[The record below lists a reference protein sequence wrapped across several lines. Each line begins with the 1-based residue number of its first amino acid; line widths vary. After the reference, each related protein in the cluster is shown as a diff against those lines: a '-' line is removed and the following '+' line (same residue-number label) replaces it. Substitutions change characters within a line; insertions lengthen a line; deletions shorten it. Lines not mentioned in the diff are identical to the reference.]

1 VTIEIRNPA
10 ADELRAAMEATH
22 VAFAEPLSDDHF
34 ERTTK
39 VLPRDRFY
47 AAYEDGLP
55 VGTAADFD
63 FRLTIPG
70 GELPTAGVTWV
81 GVLPSHRRRGI
92 LTQLM
97 RRELDD
103 VRERGEP
110 LAILWASEAAIYGRF
125 GYGVAAPTAQMNA
138 DRARFALRDDP
149 GPQGRARF
157 VPLEDA
163 LEPCRSVYE
172 RVRLTIPGFTHRPDD
187 VWTTFRLADP
197 EEWRRGASPKY
208 VAVVEVDGEPAAY
221 ALYRI
226 KQSWEH
232 GFSQSVVRLVETLA
246 VGPAAERELWRFVF
260 GIDLIV
266 RVEGRVDPASPLFLM
281 VVDPRSLHLQVSE
294 GLWLRLVEVGA
305 ALGARSYA
313 DDGEIVLELRD
324 EFCPWNAGR
333 WRVGAAGV
341 ERTGDEADLAL
352 DVADLASVYLGAFPF
367 SRLAAAERV
376 QEVQEGALAR
386 ADALFRTSRPPY
398 CPEDF

>member
-10 ADELRAAMEATH
+10 QDELRAAMESTH
-22 VAFAEPLSDDHF
+22 VAFAEPLSDEHF

-39 VLPRDRFY
+39 VLPRERFY

-55 VGTAADFD
+55 VGTAADYD
-63 FRLTIPG
+63 FRLTVPG

-103 VRERGEP
+103 IHERGEP

-125 GYGVAAPTAQMNA
+125 GYGVAAPTAEMNA

-149 GPQGRARF
+149 GPRGRARI
-157 VPLEDA
+157 VSLEDA
-163 LEPCRSVYE
+163 LEPCRHVYDT
-172 RVRLTIPGFTHRPDD
+172 VRPTIPGFTDRPDE
-187 VWTTFRLADP
+187 VWTTFRLSDP

-208 VAVVEVDGEPAAY
+208 AAVVELDGEPAAY

-226 KQSWEH
+226 KPSWEH
-232 GFSQSVVRLVETLA
+232 GFSQSEVRLVETLA
-246 VGPAAERELWRFVF
+246 AGPAAERELWRFVF
-260 GIDLIV
+260 GIDLIA
-266 RVEGRVDPASPLFLM
+266 RVGGRLDPASPLFLM
-281 VVDPRSLHLQVSE
+281 VVDPRSLHLRVSE
-294 GLWLRLVEVGA
+294 GLWLRLVDVGA
-305 ALGARSYA
+305 ALAARSYA
-313 DDGEIVLELRD
+313 NDDEIVLDLRD
-324 EFCPWNAGR
+324 EFCTWNAGR
-333 WRVGAAGV
+333 WRVGTSGV
-341 ERTGDEADLAL
+341 ERTEVDAELAL
-352 DVADLASVYLGAFPF
+352 DVADLASVYLGAFTF

-376 QEVQEGALAR
+376 QEVQDGALAR

>member
-10 ADELRAAMEATH
+10 QDELRAAMESTH
-22 VAFAEPLSDDHF
+22 VVFAEPLSDDHF
-34 ERTTK
+34 ARTTK
-39 VLPRDRFY
+39 VLPRERFY

-63 FRLTIPG
+63 FRVTIPG
-70 GELPTAGVTWV
+70 GELPAGGVTWV

-103 VRERGEP
+103 IHDRGEP

-149 GPQGRARF
+149 GPQGRTRI

-163 LEPCRSVYE
+163 LEPCRHVYDT
-172 RVRLTIPGFTHRPDD
+172 VCPTIPGFTARDDD

-197 EEWRRGASPKY
+197 DEWRRGSSPKY
-208 VAVVEVDGEPAAY
+208 AAVVEVDGEPAAY

-226 KQSWEH
+226 KPSWEH
-232 GFSQSVVRLVETLA
+232 GFSQSEVRLVETLA
-246 VGPAAERELWRFVF
+246 AGPTAERELWRFIF
-260 GIDLIV
+260 GIDLIA
-266 RVEGRVDPASPLFLM
+266 RVEGRIDPASPLFLM
-281 VVDPRSLHLQVSE
+281 VVDPRSLHLRVSE
-294 GLWLRLVEVGA
+294 GLWLRLVDVGA
-305 ALGARSYA
+305 ALAARSYA
-313 DDGEIVLELRD
+313 SEDAIVLDVHD

-333 WRVGAAGV
+333 WRVGPSGV
-341 ERTGDEADLAL
+341 GRADGDADLAL
-352 DVADLASVYLGAFPF
+352 DVADLASVYLGAFTF

-376 QEVQEGALAR
+376 QQLQDGALAR
-386 ADALFRTSRPPY
+386 ADALFRTPRPPY

>member
-1 VTIEIRNPA
+1 MTIEIRNPA
-10 ADELRAAMEATH
+10 QDELRAAMESTH
-22 VAFAEPLSDDHF
+22 VAFAEPLSDEHF

-39 VLPRDRFY
+39 VLPRERFY

-55 VGTAADFD
+55 VGTAADYD
-63 FRLTIPG
+63 FRLTVPG

-103 VRERGEP
+103 IHERGEP

-125 GYGVAAPTAQMNA
+125 GYGVAAPTAEMNA

-149 GPQGRARF
+149 GPRGRARI
-157 VPLEDA
+157 VSLEDA
-163 LEPCRSVYE
+163 LEPCRHVYDT
-172 RVRLTIPGFTHRPDD
+172 VRPTIPGFTDRPDE
-187 VWTTFRLADP
+187 VWTTFRLSDP

-208 VAVVEVDGEPAAY
+208 AAVVELDGEPAAY

-226 KQSWEH
+226 KPSWEH
-232 GFSQSVVRLVETLA
+232 GFSQSEVRLVETLA
-246 VGPAAERELWRFVF
+246 AGPAAERELWRFVF
-260 GIDLIV
+260 GIDLIA
-266 RVEGRVDPASPLFLM
+266 RVGGRLDPASPLFLM
-281 VVDPRSLHLQVSE
+281 VVDPRSLHLRVSE
-294 GLWLRLVEVGA
+294 GLWLRLVDVCA
-305 ALGARSYA
+305 ALAARSYA
-313 DDGEIVLELRD
+313 NDDEIVLDLRD
-324 EFCPWNAGR
+324 EFCTWNAGR
-333 WRVGAAGV
+333 WRVGTSGV
-341 ERTGDEADLAL
+341 ERTEVDAELAL
-352 DVADLASVYLGAFPF
+352 DVADLASVYLGAFTF

-376 QEVQEGALAR
+376 QEVQDGALAR

>member
-10 ADELRAAMEATH
+10 QEELRAAMESTH

-34 ERTTK
+34 DRTTK
-39 VLPRDRFY
+39 VLPRERFY

-70 GELPTAGVTWV
+70 GEVPAGGVTWV

-103 VRERGEP
+103 IHERGEP

-125 GYGVAAPTAQMNA
+125 GYGIAAPTAQMNA
-138 DRARFALRDDP
+138 DHSRFALRDDP
-149 GPQGRARF
+149 GPQGRTRI

-163 LEPCRSVYE
+163 LEPCRHVYDT
-172 RVRLTIPGFTHRPDD
+172 VCPTIPGFTARDD
-187 VWTTFRLADP
+187 EVWTTFRLADP

-208 VAVVEVDGEPAAY
+208 AAVVEIDGEPAAY

-226 KQSWEH
+226 KPGWEH
-232 GFSQSVVRLVETLA
+232 GFSQSEVRLVETLA
-246 VGPAAERELWRFVF
+246 AGPTAERELWRFIF
-260 GIDLIV
+260 GIDLIT
-266 RVEGRVDPASPLFLM
+266 RVEGRLDPASPLFLM
-281 VVDPRSLHLQVSE
+281 VVDPRSLHLRVSE
-294 GLWLRLVEVGA
+294 GLWLRLVDVGA
-305 ALGARSYA
+305 ALAARSYA
-313 DDGEIVLELRD
+313 SDDEIVLDLRD

-333 WRVGAAGV
+333 WRVGRSGV
-341 ERTGDEADLAL
+341 ERTDGEADLAL
-352 DVADLASVYLGAFPF
+352 DVADLASVYLGAFTF

-376 QEVQEGALAR
+376 REVQDGALVR